1 MKGFHLAFLLLSMTF
16 FRKNPI
22 CNTVKS
28 SKLQFLTFE
37 AIPQEAWLL
46 FVTKDIQNVLKT
58 NILCGFQFF
67 FMKFQFYF
75 NFQKVTTDYFAGH
88 ALLIADRCSGALFR
102 KRRELS

>member
-46 FVTKDIQNVLKT
+46 FVSKDIQNVLKT

-67 FMKFQFYF
+67 FMKFHEIPIL
-75 NFQKVTTDYFAGH
+75 FQLSKSDK
-88 ALLIADRCSGALFR
+88 CLFC
-102 KRRELS
+102 